1 MAREVMV
8 RTYSGDSQQH
18 ALVRYAED
26 APTQASDGWVP
37 VSQTWAQGEWPSQAY
52 LAATLLIIVGVG
64 IVLLIVM
71 AMYKPTR
78 TLVVTYAREEGVA
91 SVT

>member
-8 RTYSGDSQQH
+8 RTYSGDSQQR
-18 ALVRYAED
+18 ALVLYAED
-26 APTQASDGWVP
+26 APNHAADGWVP
-37 VSQTWAQGEWPSQAY
+37 VSQTWAQGEWPGPAY

-64 IVLLIVM
+64 ILLLILM

-78 TLVVTYAREEGVA
+78 TLVVTYAREDGDA
-91 SVT
+91 PAA